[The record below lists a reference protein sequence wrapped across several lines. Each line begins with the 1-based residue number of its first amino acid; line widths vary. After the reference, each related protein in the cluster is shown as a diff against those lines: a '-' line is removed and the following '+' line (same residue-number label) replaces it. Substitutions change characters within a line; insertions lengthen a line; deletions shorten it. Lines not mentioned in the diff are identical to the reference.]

1 VNLLHGILLLPKNLV
16 KQTVSEKRFACRKI
30 NKSPNKAYNKVV
42 ESITV
47 TENGENR
54 SNITYLYNAVTSC
67 LQRYGGKSELIFG
80 EDRAALMI
88 TAEKSAERDV
98 RAYTK
103 EKIAEVIGIG
113 YKFEF
118 LKNRLRVC
126 LGQREK
132 KLLLAA
138 LIAADLDG
146 DKAYIRGKLDHSEEY
161 SIDGFYAFRLG
172 ALREKWEKIA
182 AYIPEGF
189 ASNDLKKFC
198 DFLVGESHNK
208 IYIKGNAVFGENFVP
223 LRRSRLTGEEDI
235 ETEIM
240 LSDAGFVYCLGE
252 VEDSVGDFLQKYYAE
267 RAIFS

>member
-1 VNLLHGILLLPKNLV
+1 M
-16 KQTVSEKRFACRKI
+16 
-30 NKSPNKAYNKVV
+30 

-54 SNITYLYNAVTSC
+54 SNITYLYNAVMGC
-67 LQRYGGKSELIFG
+67 LQRYGGKGELIFG
-80 EDRAALMI
+80 EGRAALRI
-88 TAEKSAERDV
+88 TAEKSAERNV
-98 RAYTK
+98 RAFTK
-103 EKIAEVIGIG
+103 EKIAEIIGVG

-118 LKNRLRVC
+118 LKERIRVC
-126 LGQREK
+126 LGKREK

-138 LIAADLDG
+138 LIAADLEG
-146 DKAYIRGKLDHSEEY
+146 DKAYIRGKLDGAEEY

-182 AYIPEGF
+182 TYIPVNF
-189 ASNDLKKFC
+189 ASDDLKKFC
-198 DFLVGESHNK
+198 DFLVGESSNK
-208 IYIKGNAVFGENFVP
+208 VYVKGNAVFGENFLP